1 MLVLLDWVL
10 SSSRTLQN
18 LENLNNLGNNTINII
33 MPRILNK
40 VPPHQESTQTQ
51 IEGGEEQ
58 GHYRRLLPSRSD
70 KQVRSASYPVHRAQL
85 LYLATNFGG
94 SCVSF
99 PISILMIK
107 LRQSELP
114 FQLNVNII
122 RGKKQTNLASTSAN
136 SSASLFKT
144 IEINSNENK
153 LWSWIRVKRK
163 ANKERRSKPYPLSLN
178 PSHNDQNPNPK
189 NSIVVMWWVQV
200 REI

>member
-1 MLVLLDWVL
+1 VL

-153 LWSWIRVKRK
+153 L
-163 ANKERRSKPYPLSLN
+163 
-178 PSHNDQNPNPK
+178 
-189 NSIVVMWWVQV
+189 
-200 REI
+200 